1 MADRHSHLHIFLGVT
16 VGDIGPKMGFD
27 STDNGFLRLDHV
39 RVPRENMLSR
49 FAQVGV
55 LGRVQACT
63 AQRGVAVLQVAAG
76 SGSSSKEQSLGYPTP
91 ERLWYP
97 TDLGKAP
104 VKELCDLGRVA

>member
-1 MADRHSHLHIFLGVT
+1 
-16 VGDIGPKMGFD
+16 MGFD
-27 STDNGFLRLDHV
+27 SIDNGFLRLDHV

-55 LGRVQACT
+55 LGGGGKPALPRK
-63 AQRGVAVLQVAAG
+63 GVAVLLQIAAG
-76 SGSSSKEQSLGYPTP
+76 SGSSSKEQSLGYPTPTP

-104 VKELCDLGRVA
+104 VKELCDLGRVT